1 MICEVNFDTVK
12 KGIEVKAN
20 EMLQSGMT
28 AAEVNS
34 QFGEE
39 VVKSAFNYYEGNI
52 QPEENTI
59 FVFGSNPEGRHG
71 KGAAKI
77 AVDQFG
83 AKYGQ
88 GEGLQ
93 GNAYALPTKDLRVK
107 ENNALKSISPEQI
120 TESIKKLY
128 QVAEENSTKNFKIGY
143 RNTNDVSLNG
153 YTGLEM
159 IDMFNKAGK
168 ISSNIIFSKEWVD
181 TGKLNLSLSTGNILP
196 SDKLVNKYLSRLN
209 PEKKTPEQDTIFQM
223 SSYMDKADKELDKRL
238 IEFLKPLG
246 VTVEMLDTLKE
257 RTGVD
262 AVGAA
267 DIINKII
274 LINQNKA
281 SLDTLPEEVAHFFVE
296 FLGNQNATVKAMMSK
311 ITQWSG
317 YQAVYDEY
325 KDIYKGNEN
334 RIKKEAIGKLIGQ
347 YIVGNRKAS
356 LSLLQEIM
364 EFIKQALASF
374 DIYLINV
381 EYLAEDIAADILSRN
396 YSKIRQKMA
405 PGSRVVSYA
414 ESMEK
419 NPKVKEIS
427 DKLRNLGFYLT
438 GSMALRKQGTV
449 YRTAE
454 ENVHDL
460 DFRIPNTLKDTWRQ
474 LVEKEFDT
482 IQSERSF
489 SRSNEDIYTMSING
503 VEVDFFVKKDAIPEA
518 DSENITKW
526 QDIMGAKLGLSEGL
540 FGTFGRTKDVVDYM
554 TFNPT
559 EKSAGFDNPNHV
571 YYSLEN
577 GSADDTSESMG
588 EEESKKED

>member
-196 SDKLVNKYLSRLN
+196 SNKLVNKYLSRLN
-209 PEKKTPEQDTIFQM
+209 
-223 SSYMDKADKELDKRL
+223 LKRRL
-238 IEFLKPLG
+238 L
-246 VTVEMLDTLKE
+246 
-257 RTGVD
+257 
-262 AVGAA
+262 
-267 DIINKII
+267 
-274 LINQNKA
+274 
-281 SLDTLPEEVAHFFVE
+281 
-296 FLGNQNATVKAMMSK
+296 SK
-311 ITQWSG
+311 ILSS
-317 YQAVYDEY
+317 
-325 KDIYKGNEN
+325 KCH
-334 RIKKEAIGKLIGQ
+334 LIW
-347 YIVGNRKAS
+347 
-356 LSLLQEIM
+356 
-364 EFIKQALASF
+364 
-374 DIYLINV
+374 
-381 EYLAEDIAADILSRN
+381 
-396 YSKIRQKMA
+396 IRQI
-405 PGSRVVSYA
+405 
-414 ESMEK
+414 K
-419 NPKVKEIS
+419 NWI
-427 DKLRNLGFYLT
+427 RG
-438 GSMALRKQGTV
+438 
-449 YRTAE
+449 
-454 ENVHDL
+454 
-460 DFRIPNTLKDTWRQ
+460 
-474 LVEKEFDT
+474 
-482 IQSERSF
+482 
-489 SRSNEDIYTMSING
+489 
-503 VEVDFFVKKDAIPEA
+503 
-518 DSENITKW
+518 
-526 QDIMGAKLGLSEGL
+526 
-540 FGTFGRTKDVVDYM
+540 
-554 TFNPT
+554 
-559 EKSAGFDNPNHV
+559 
-571 YYSLEN
+571 
-577 GSADDTSESMG
+577 
-588 EEESKKED
+588 